1 MNDELD
7 CCELTD
13 GRLFSITT
21 NNTST
26 NYSMTCELQSPHDA
40 SRIERPALRN
50 HIPCM
55 TQIIQ
60 LALGVFMSSRSVK
73 GPTKSWE
80 THECDQQFEE
90 NESIDIG
97 KSQRFQKEG
106 ITRINKMSA
115 M

>member
-1 MNDELD
+1 
-7 CCELTD
+7 
-13 GRLFSITT
+13 
-21 NNTST
+21 
-26 NYSMTCELQSPHDA
+26 
-40 SRIERPALRN
+40 
-50 HIPCM
+50 M